1 MDTKQFLEYE
11 WEYGNVEIALHVGKY
26 LYGGLYIEMLCR
38 EDGNWE
44 TFSDLTKN
52 IPGYVLE
59 ENEAYITHD
68 FSDSKLKFIKK
79 HKLGTVMPDY
89 ARSGFC
95 TYHKVAFDLK
105 RLAELDPDGVKQFAQ
120 EMDIEIK

>member
-52 IPGYVLE
+52 IY
-59 ENEAYITHD
+59 
-68 FSDSKLKFIKK
+68 K
-79 HKLGTVMPDY
+79 
-89 ARSGFC
+89 C
-95 TYHKVAFDLK
+95 
-105 RLAELDPDGVKQFAQ
+105 
-120 EMDIEIK
+120 

>member
-11 WEYGNVEIALHVGKY
+11 WEYGNVETALHVGKY

-68 FSDSKLKFIKK
+68 FSDSNHVLFADLWI
-79 HKLGTVMPDY
+79 L
-89 ARSGFC
+89 C
-95 TYHKVAFDLK
+95 VAKNQNLCISIPLFPL
-105 RLAELDPDGVKQFAQ
+105 F
-120 EMDIEIK
+120 

>member
-79 HKLGTVMPDY
+79 LILLITPIRHIGISY
-89 ARSGFC
+89 IIIFW
-95 TYHKVAFDLK
+95 
-105 RLAELDPDGVKQFAQ
+105 
-120 EMDIEIK
+120 

>member
-79 HKLGTVMPDY
+79 HKLGTVMPDS

-95 TYHKVAFDLK
+95 TYRKVAFDLK
-105 RLAELDPDGVKQFAQ
+105 RLAELDPDGVRQN
-120 EMDIEIK
+120 

>member
-79 HKLGTVMPDY
+79 HKLGTVM
-89 ARSGFC
+89 
-95 TYHKVAFDLK
+95 
-105 RLAELDPDGVKQFAQ
+105 E
-120 EMDIEIK
+120 